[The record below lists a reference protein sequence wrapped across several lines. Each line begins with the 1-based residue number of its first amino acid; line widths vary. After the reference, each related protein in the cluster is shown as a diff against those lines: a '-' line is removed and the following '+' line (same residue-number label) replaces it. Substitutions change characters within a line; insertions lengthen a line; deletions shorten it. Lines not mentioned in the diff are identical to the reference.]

1 MYGGRIVADLPV
13 AEASIERIGLLMAGG
28 EERRKMGRGMI
39 HLRLERRS
47 RRRPGSA
54 CAAPVAASAATLIL
68 CSGLVA
74 LAGANVL
81 DAYAL
86 LFLTPSRPASTSRDR

>member
-1 MYGGRIVADLPV
+1 M
-13 AEASIERIGLLMAGG
+13 M
-28 EERRKMGRGMI
+28 

-47 RRRPGSA
+47 STPAWFSLA
-54 CAAPVAASAATLIL
+54 LPLAALAATLIL

-81 DAYAL
+81 DAYARIISGFSRAEQEA
-86 LFLTPSRPASTSRDR
+86 LFFANAERIFRI